1 MQPLWIMIAGPCARG
16 GAERAGHMRTLNEA
30 AVAVFRL
37 GHLPVI
43 GVNLALPMIDAA
55 GGAYDEIMLPVS
67 LELAERCDACLRIE
81 GPSRGADLEVERFR
95 QLGRPVYTRLEDVP
109 RGE

>member
-1 MQPLWIMIAGPCARG
+1 MQPLWIMIAGPSARA
-16 GAERAGHMRTLNEA
+16 GAERNASLRTLNEA

-37 GHLPVI
+37 GHLPVV
-43 GVNLALPMIDAA
+43 GANLALPMIDAS

-67 LELAERCDACLRIE
+67 LELVERCDACLRVG

-95 QLGRPVYTRLEDVP
+95 QLGRPVYARLEDVP

>member
-1 MQPLWIMIAGPCARG
+1 MQPLWIMISGPFG
-16 GAERAGHMRTLNEA
+16 GSAERAAQLRTLNEA

-37 GHLPVI
+37 GHLPVV
-43 GVNLALPMIDAA
+43 GANLALPMIDAA

-81 GPSRGADLEVERFR
+81 GASRGADLEVERFR
-95 QLGRPVYTRLEDVP
+95 QLGRPVYTRVEDIP